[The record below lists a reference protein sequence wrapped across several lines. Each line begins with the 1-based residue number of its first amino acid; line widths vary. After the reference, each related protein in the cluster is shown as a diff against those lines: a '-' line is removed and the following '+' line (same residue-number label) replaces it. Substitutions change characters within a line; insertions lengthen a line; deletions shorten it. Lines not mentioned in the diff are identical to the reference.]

1 MTAEDE
7 PESFWFPPVLGVN
20 VAAFAAVVV
29 VVVVVVAVDE
39 AAAAGNARPLCHW
52 RRRVAD

>member
-20 VAAFAAVVV
+20 VAAFAAAVG
-29 VVVVVVAVDE
+29 VVAVDE

-52 RRRVAD
+52 RRRVTD